1 MFTLVQNSI
10 NITLLTNHSTAPTG
24 AKDFKMYTVY
34 QVVLSSEDGEYPQ
47 ADFQTEVATYNYI
60 VVNRPH
66 YGDGQEL
73 YINPIYRGF

>member
-1 MFTLVQNSI
+1 MFLNGKP
-10 NITLLTNHSTAPTG
+10 TNRAYG
-24 AKDFKMYTVY
+24 RKGFKMYTVY
-34 QVVLSSEDGEYPQ
+34 QVVLSSEDGEYVQ
-47 ADFQTEVATYNYI
+47 EEFQTQAEAYNYI

>member
-1 MFTLVQNSI
+1 
-10 NITLLTNHSTAPTG
+10 
-24 AKDFKMYTVY
+24 MYTVY

-47 ADFQTEVATYNYI
+47 AEFQTEVAAYNYI
-60 VVNRPH
+60 VVNRPR